1 MKKFH
6 QTYSFAPGAAGVGT
20 VTLTGL
26 NVSLDKIQLITNVTQ
41 NTIIYNFADS
51 LVGAAAYTQAANSVL
66 TLDIATTGYS
76 ASDKLQII
84 YDDGSN
90 VDTITGT
97 VAVSALPALPTGNNT
112 IGTVLVS
119 GTVPV
124 SGNVGVTSLPALPAG
139 NNTIGNVTINGTVP
153 VSGTV
158 SISGTPSVAIS
169 GNTTINPI
177 PAGSNAIGT
186 VGVTSLPALP
196 TGANT
201 IGAVTISGTPSVQV
215 TSLPALATGNN
226 TIGAVNIN
234 GTPNVGVTSLP
245 AIPAGSNAIGS
256 VTISSLPSLPTG
268 SNTIG
273 TVNNAPGENHLG
285 EIGGR
290 GVTVSGSFSR
300 PANATAYAANYVVS
314 NSTSATTL
322 MSFSIARVNAGTGYI
337 TGARLV
343 ADQKSITPRFRVH
356 LFNASPTVSADGA
369 LNKEL
374 YADESKVIGVFDLAA
389 MTTPGD
395 TTNSTLSRA
404 YDYTIRIP
412 FKCASGTT
420 TIYAYLETLDA
431 YTPASGGGYTLTLL
445 ADLD

>member
-1 MKKFH
+1 MKQKWTNYTF
-6 QTYSFAPGAAGVGT
+6 SPGNAGAGT

-26 NVSLDKIQLITNVTQ
+26 NITLDQVLIIADATR
-41 NTIIYNFADS
+41 NTLIYNFADS
-51 LVGAAAYTQAANSVL
+51 TAGATAFTQAANSVL
-66 TLDIATTGYS
+66 TLTANTTGYS
-76 ASDKLQII
+76 ASDKLTIY
-84 YDDGSN
+84 YDDNASPASVAVNSLPAIPAGSN
-90 VDTITGT
+90 AIGT
-97 VAVSALPALPTGNNT
+97 VAVSTLPA
-112 IGTVLVS
+112 
-119 GTVPV
+119 
-124 SGNVGVTSLPALPAG
+124 
-139 NNTIGNVTINGTVP
+139 
-153 VSGTV
+153 
-158 SISGTPSVAIS
+158 
-169 GNTTINPI
+169 I

-186 VGVTSLPALP
+186 VGVTSLPA
-196 TGANT
+196 
-201 IGAVTISGTPSVQV
+201 I
-215 TSLPALATGNN
+215 
-226 TIGAVNIN
+226 
-234 GTPNVGVTSLP
+234 
-245 AIPAGSNAIGS
+245 
-256 VTISSLPSLPTG
+256 PTG

-273 TVNNAPGENHLG
+273 NVGIAGNVTLNSLPSGTNSIGNVTINGTVPVSGNVGITGNVTVGATENHLG

-290 GVTVSGSFSR
+290 GVAVSASFTR
-300 PANATAYAANYVVS
+300 PANTTAYAANYVVS

-322 MSFSIARVNAGTGYI
+322 LSFSIARVNAGTGYI

-374 YADESKVIGVFDLAA
+374 YADESKVIGVFDLPA

-395 TTNSTLSRA
+395 TTNSTVSRA

-431 YTPASGGGYTLTLL
+431 YTPSSGGGYTLTLL

>member
-6 QTYSFAPGAAGVGT
+6 QNSTFAPGAAGVGT

-41 NTIIYNFADS
+41 NTVIYNFADS
-51 LVGAAAYTQAANSVL
+51 LTGAAAYTQAANSVL

-84 YDDGSN
+84 YDDGAN
-90 VDTITGT
+90 ADTVTGS

-186 VGVTSLPALP
+186 VGVTSLP
-196 TGANT
+196 
-201 IGAVTISGTPSVQV
+201 
-215 TSLPALATGNN
+215 
-226 TIGAVNIN
+226 
-234 GTPNVGVTSLP
+234 
-245 AIPAGSNAIGS
+245 
-256 VTISSLPSLPTG
+256 SLPTG
-268 SNTIG
+268 LNTIG

-290 GVTVSGSFSR
+290 GVAVSASFTR
-300 PANATAYAANYVVS
+300 PANTTAYAAGYVVS

-356 LFNASPTVSADGA
+356 LFNANPTVSADGA

-374 YADESKVIGVFDLAA
+374 YADESKVIGVFDLPA

-412 FKCASGTT
+412 FKCASGSTT
-420 TIYAYLETLDA
+420 VFAYLETLDA
-431 YTPASGGGYTLTLL
+431 FTPASGGNFTLTLL